1 MSNNNPNSSTTV
13 YCSDQLSQTS
23 LDGFIRNFKN
33 RLAKK
38 GIALQFLPFTNDI
51 WLRDFMPI
59 QTGKNQFVQFTLTK
73 DYYLKKD
80 LHKATDPAPICTYL
94 GIDPITPIY
103 NGMPIYLDGGNVIR
117 GYGKAIMTDK
127 VFKDNGITHRIDR
140 AAFANIL
147 KEVLQ
152 VEQIIFIP
160 GEPYD
165 QTKHA
170 DGMVRFVDSKTVV
183 ANDFAIVNVSQS
195 FRERFYGTLSGSGLD
210 VLAVPYHPVND
221 RINGYQSAKGCYINY
236 LQVGDKIFLPTFND
250 SINDEAAINRF
261 SGIFGPSNI
270 IPVPSSEIAVC
281 GGVLNCLSWEI
292 IT

>member
-1 MSNNNPNSSTTV
+1 VSV
-13 YCSDQLSQTS
+13 RI
-23 LDGFIRNFKN
+23 LDN
-33 RLAKK
+33 
-38 GIALQFLPFTNDI
+38 TNDI

-59 QTGKNQFVQFTLTK
+59 HTGKNQFVQFTLAK

-80 LHKATDPAPICTYL
+80 RHKATDPATICEYL

-117 GYGKAIMTDK
+117 GYGNAIMTDK
-127 VFKDNGITHRIDR
+127 VFKDNGITHLIDR
-140 AAFANIL
+140 RAFAKIL
-147 KEVLQ
+147 KEWLQ

-183 ANDFAIVNVSQS
+183 ANDFATVNVSQS
-195 FRERFYGTLSGSGLD
+195 FRERFYGTLSGSGLE
-210 VLAVPYHPVND
+210 VLVVPYHPVND
-221 RINGYQSAKGCYINY
+221 RVNGYQSAKGCYINY
-236 LQVGDKIFLPTFND
+236 LQVGGKIFLPIFDDPAND
-250 SINDEAAINRF
+250 DAAIKRF
-261 SGIFGPSNI
+261 GEIFGPSNI
-270 IPVPSSEIAVC
+270 IPVPSSEIALG

-292 IT
+292 LY

>member
-1 MSNNNPNSSTTV
+1 MLYFAASLLNPST
-13 YCSDQLSQTS
+13 QFFGHS
-23 LDGFIRNFKN
+23 LISLIGGRNVSFEMVNGTK
-33 RLAKK
+33 
-38 GIALQFLPFTNDI
+38 DI

-59 QTGKNQFVQFTLTK
+59 QTGKDQFVQFTLTK

-80 LHKATDPAPICTYL
+80 RHKQTDPAPICKYL
-94 GIDPITPIY
+94 GIDPIIPTYEGKPIF
-103 NGMPIYLDGGNVIR
+103 LDGGNVIR

-127 VFKDNGITHRIDR
+127 VFKDNGIRHRIDR
-140 AAFANIL
+140 AAFSNIL
-147 KEVLQ
+147 KEVLR

-183 ANDFAIVNVSQS
+183 ANDFATVNVSQS
-195 FRERFYGTLSGSGLD
+195 FRERFYGSLSGSGLD
-210 VLAVPYHPVND
+210 VLVVPYYPVNY

-236 LQVGDKIFLPTFND
+236 LQVGGKIFLPTFND

-270 IPVPSSEIAVC
+270 IQVPSSEIAVC

>member
-1 MSNNNPNSSTTV
+1 MLYFAASLLNPAT
-13 YCSDQLSQTS
+13 QFFAHS
-23 LDGFIRNFKN
+23 LISLIRGRNVSYDIVNGTK
-33 RLAKK
+33 
-38 GIALQFLPFTNDI
+38 DI

-170 DGMVRFVDSKTVV
+170 DGMVRLVDSKTVV
-183 ANDFAIVNVSQS
+183 ANDFATVNVSQS

-221 RINGYQSAKGCYINY
+221 RIRGYQSAKGCYINY
-236 LQVGDKIFLPTFND
+236 LQVWGKIFLPTFND
-250 SINDEAAINRF
+250 SINDKAAIKRF

>member
-1 MSNNNPNSSTTV
+1 MLYFAASLLNPAT
-13 YCSDQLSQTS
+13 QFFAHS
-23 LDGFIRNFKN
+23 LISLIRGRNVSYDIVNGTK
-33 RLAKK
+33 
-38 GIALQFLPFTNDI
+38 DI

-170 DGMVRFVDSKTVV
+170 DGMVRLVDSKTVV
-183 ANDFAIVNVSQS
+183 ANDFATVNVSQS

-236 LQVGDKIFLPTFND
+236 LQVGGKIFLPTFND
-250 SINDEAAINRF
+250 SINDEAAIKRF

>member
-1 MSNNNPNSSTTV
+1 MLYLSLSPSIPKALNWYKEFELLLCQNKIKF
-13 YCSDQLSQTS
+13 QLLSGT
-23 LDGFIRNFKN
+23 K
-33 RLAKK
+33 
-38 GIALQFLPFTNDI
+38 DI

-59 QTGKNQFVQFTLTK
+59 QTGKDQFVQFTLTK

-80 LHKATDPAPICTYL
+80 RHKATDPAPICTYL

-117 GYGKAIMTDK
+117 GYGKAIITDK

-147 KEVLQ
+147 KEVLR

-170 DGMVRFVDSKTVV
+170 DGMVRFVDSKTIV
-183 ANDFAIVNVSQS
+183 ANDFASVNVSQS

-210 VLAVPYHPVND
+210 VLVVPYHPVND

-236 LQVGDKIFLPTFND
+236 LQVAGKIFLPTFND
-250 SINDEAAINRF
+250 SINDEAAIKRF
-261 SGIFGPSNI
+261 SVIFGPSNI
-270 IPVPSSEIAVC
+270 IPVPSIEIAVC

-292 IT
+292 IA

>member
-1 MSNNNPNSSTTV
+1 MLYFAASLLNPAT
-13 YCSDQLSQTS
+13 QFFAHS
-23 LDGFIRNFKN
+23 LISLIRGRNVSYDIVNGTK
-33 RLAKK
+33 
-38 GIALQFLPFTNDI
+38 DI

-80 LHKATDPAPICTYL
+80 LHKATDSAPICTYL

-103 NGMPIYLDGGNVIR
+103 NGMPIYVDGGNVIR

-170 DGMVRFVDSKTVV
+170 DGMVRLVDSKTVV
-183 ANDFAIVNVSQS
+183 ANDFATVNVSQS

-236 LQVGDKIFLPTFND
+236 LQVGGKIFLPTFND
-250 SINDEAAINRF
+250 SINDEAAIKRF

>member
-1 MSNNNPNSSTTV
+1 MDET
-13 YCSDQLSQTS
+13 
-23 LDGFIRNFKN
+23 K
-33 RLAKK
+33 
-38 GIALQFLPFTNDI
+38 DI
-51 WLRDFMPI
+51 WIRDFLPI
-59 QTGKNQFVQFTLTK
+59 QTGKDQFVQFTLTK

-80 LHKATDPAPICTYL
+80 RHKATDPAPICTYL

-103 NGMPIYLDGGNVIR
+103 NSMPIYLDGGNVIR

-127 VFKDNGITHRIDR
+127 VFKDNGIAHRIDQ

-147 KEVLQ
+147 KEVLR

-183 ANDFAIVNVSQS
+183 ANDFATVNVSQS

-210 VLAVPYHPVND
+210 VLAVPYHHVND
-221 RINGYQSAKGCYINY
+221 RKNGYQSARGCYINY
-236 LQVGDKIFLPTFND
+236 LQVEEKIFIPTFDDPTND
-250 SINDEAAINRF
+250 AVAIKRF
-261 SGIFGPSNI
+261 GEIFGPSNI
-270 IPVPSSEIAVC
+270 IPVPSIEIAMG

-292 IT
+292 LA